1 MPTRSEGT
9 NAGFSP
15 RFDALSGLREGR
27 GFNPA
32 GIAAPALCWALGIAE
47 ECWLGCCGERLA
59 GDLVLPKPGEYTQP
73 FARGRVRNSTTTK
86 EQLTEPCQRPL
97 FLPS

>member
-47 ECWLGCCGERLA
+47 ERWLGCRGERLA
-59 GDLVLPKPGEYTQP
+59 GDLVIPRPVEYTP
-73 FARGRVRNSTTTK
+73 ALGAGRGSQFDNNQGTAY
-86 EQLTEPCQRPL
+86 
-97 FLPS
+97 